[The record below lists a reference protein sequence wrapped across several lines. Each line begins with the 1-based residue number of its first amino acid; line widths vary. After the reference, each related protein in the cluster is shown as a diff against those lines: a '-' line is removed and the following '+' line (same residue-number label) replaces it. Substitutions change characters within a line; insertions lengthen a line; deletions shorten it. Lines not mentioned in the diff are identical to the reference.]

1 MIIQHTNKKSALY
14 CKSGS
19 NNPYCKH
26 RNRIIIVVIFNTV
39 VIMLVSFLALVRN
52 KVVYSFVSTL
62 NISYTL
68 SFVFM
73 IELGRQM
80 TRQEEKAFCCVLCI

>member
-1 MIIQHTNKKSALY
+1 MIIQHTNKKNALY

-19 NNPYCKH
+19 NPYCKH

-39 VIMLVSFLALVRN
+39 VIMLVFFLALVRN

-73 IELGRQM
+73 IELEG
-80 TRQEEKAFCCVLCI
+80 K

>member
-14 CKSGS
+14 CKGGS

-26 RNRIIIVVIFNTV
+26 RNRIIIITIFSTV
-39 VIMLVSFLALVRN
+39 VIMLVLFLVLGQY
-52 KVVYSFVSTL
+52 KCCIFLTFLTL

-73 IELGRQM
+73 IEL
-80 TRQEEKAFCCVLCI
+80 EHK

>member
-1 MIIQHTNKKSALY
+1 MIIQHSNKKSALY

-19 NNPYCKH
+19 NNPYCNH
-26 RNRIIIVVIFNTV
+26 RNRIIIVIIFSTV
-39 VIMLVSFLALVRN
+39 VIMLVLFLALVRN

-73 IELGRQM
+73 IELER
-80 TRQEEKAFCCVLCI
+80 K

>member
-1 MIIQHTNKKSALY
+1 MNEASVNQYINLKRSMIIQHTNKKSALY

-39 VIMLVSFLALVRN
+39 VIMLVFFLALVRN
-52 KVVYSFVSTL
+52 KVEYSFVSTL

-68 SFVFM
+68 SFVFR
-73 IELGRQM
+73 IELEG
-80 TRQEEKAFCCVLCI
+80 K

>member
-14 CKSGS
+14 RKSGS
-19 NNPYCKH
+19 NNPYYEH

-39 VIMLVSFLALVRN
+39 VIMLVFFLALVRN

-73 IELGRQM
+73 IELEG
-80 TRQEEKAFCCVLCI
+80 K

>member
-19 NNPYCKH
+19 NNPCKH

-39 VIMLVSFLALVRN
+39 VIMLVFFLALVRN

-73 IELGRQM
+73 IELEG
-80 TRQEEKAFCCVLCI
+80 K

>member
-14 CKSGS
+14 CKSGN

-39 VIMLVSFLALVRN
+39 VIMLVFFLALVRN

-68 SFVFM
+68 SLVFM
-73 IELGRQM
+73 IELEG
-80 TRQEEKAFCCVLCI
+80 K

>member
-1 MIIQHTNKKSALY
+1 MIIQYTNKKSALH
-14 CKSGS
+14 CKGGS

-26 RNRIIIVVIFNTV
+26 RNRIIIVIIFSTV
-39 VIMLVSFLALVRN
+39 VIMLVLFLALVSN

-73 IELGRQM
+73 IELER
-80 TRQEEKAFCCVLCI
+80 K

>member
-1 MIIQHTNKKSALY
+1 MIIIYTNKKSALY

-39 VIMLVSFLALVRN
+39 VIMLVFFLALVRN

-73 IELGRQM
+73 IELEG
-80 TRQEEKAFCCVLCI
+80 K